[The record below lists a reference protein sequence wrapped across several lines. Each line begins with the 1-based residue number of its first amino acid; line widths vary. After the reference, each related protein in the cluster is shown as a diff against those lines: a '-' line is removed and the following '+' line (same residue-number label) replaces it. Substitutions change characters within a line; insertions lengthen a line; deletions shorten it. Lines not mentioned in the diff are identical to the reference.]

1 MSGLNKHLKKYQEA
15 LLNVKNIK
23 KKFTKPSVSPGD
35 TIWPKKPVE
44 QAKYGFRWDLD
55 VPVQIADNRP
65 EAEEGATRDANRFK
79 LQANAQAEP
88 KSIKEWIN
96 KQGKK
101 GTHADVTFVDI
112 PIDVDDDEFKEI
124 MDPDALAD
132 EID

>member
-1 MSGLNKHLKKYQEA
+1 MSSLTKHLKKSQEA
-15 LLNVKNIK
+15 LLKVKNIK

-35 TIWPKKPVE
+35 TVWPKKSAE

-55 VPVQIADNRP
+55 VPVQIADDRP
-65 EAEEGATRDANRFK
+65 DAEEGATRDANRFK

-112 PIDVDDDEFKEI
+112 PVDADDEEFKEI
-124 MDPDALAD
+124 MDPDVLSD